1 MKFFHAGSFPEPL
14 GGFVNCLLLQTH
26 LLQEGSIGFLL
37 DDPGKGPLVVADNA
51 DSIDGYIIHE
61 PLPLHQSQRIIDW
74 NLLVYPDDGGLDQ
87 GMVLT
92 KLFLGVENFLPF
104 EKVQNQLRIG
114 LLEKVVE
121 KSLEFCP
128 VGLIQFCPVGAKGL
142 LGHTLKIKVLADNPF
157 YGGPSLIPEF
167 LALELGIGLN
177 GHYVFEHAPDS
188 TCRRLRADGHS
199 LERQN

>member
-1 MKFFHAGSFPEPL
+1 MKFFHAGSFPGPL
-14 GGFVNCLLLQTH
+14 GGFVNRLLLQTH

-51 DSIDGYIIHE
+51 DPIDGYVIHE
-61 PLPLHQSQRIIDW
+61 PLPLHQSQRVIDW

-92 KLFLGVENFLPF
+92 ELFLEVKNFFPF
-104 EKVQNQLRIG
+104 EKVQNQFRIG

-128 VGLIQFCPVGAKGL
+128 LGFIQSYPILAKGL
-142 LGHTLKIKVLADNPF
+142 LRHAFKKKVLADNLF
-157 YGGPSLIPEF
+157 YGCPSLIPEF
-167 LALELGIGLN
+167 LAL
-177 GHYVFEHAPDS
+177 
-188 TCRRLRADGHS
+188 
-199 LERQN
+199 